1 MGILE
6 QFDHHEKKQ
15 AREHFID
22 LINVAMADGIIDQS
36 EQEMLHRFGRNMGF
50 TEPEVNELIESATKS
65 VHNPPYEF
73 SKRFEQVYDVVKMV
87 LADGIIDKNEM
98 KLASCIAAKL
108 GFTENEIPKLLVLL
122 IDGVREGKDA
132 EDLFEDYKKQR
143 KV

>member
-15 AREHFID
+15 AREHFVD
-22 LINVAMADGIIDQS
+22 LIHVAMADGVIDQS
-36 EQEMLHRFGRNMGF
+36 EQEMLQRFGRNMGF
-50 TEPEVNELIESATKS
+50 TEPEINELIESASKAA
-65 VHNPPYEF
+65 HHPPLEF

-98 KLASCIAAKL
+98 RLANSIATKL
-108 GFTENEIPKLLVLL
+108 GFTENEIPQLLVLL
-122 IDGVREGKDA
+122 IDGVRQGQDA
-132 EDLFEDYKKQR
+132 EDLFEAYKKQR